1 MPIHLSGKA
10 CKMDEIISISKKYKI
25 PIIEDAAQAIGT
37 KYKNKFVG
45 TFGKVGC
52 FSAHPLKKA

>member
-1 MPIHLSGKA
+1 M
-10 CKMDEIISISKKYKI
+10 KYKI

-45 TFGKVGC
+45 TFGHDTQLFGTP
-52 FSAHPLKKA
+52 S